1 MDIIKNI
8 SSYFQ
13 RLKCHAAIIFEHTIS
28 KASVRSVKGPPDM
41 VIKYPERGYINNQ
54 HK

>member
-1 MDIIKNI
+1 MKIPNCQLVISGIIKNI

-41 VIKYPERGYINNQ
+41 VIK
-54 HK
+54 

>member
-1 MDIIKNI
+1 M
-8 SSYFQ
+8 
-13 RLKCHAAIIFEHTIS
+13 FEHTIS
-28 KASVRSVKGPPDM
+28 MASVRSVKGTPDV